1 MMSYQGVSLGCADA
15 AAGPFVLALKRFGA
29 SLKEFPNLAK
39 YSNSLQVRSKV
50 SPDTD

>member
-1 MMSYQGVSLGCADA
+1 MMRCNSVYLGYADT

-39 YSNSLQVRSKV
+39 YSDSLQVRLQV
-50 SPDTD
+50 SPGAP